1 MGDVRGNGRNRE
13 LHLLW
18 SEGGGVA
25 LTCGRNS
32 RRITHDMSYSPG
44 PRNIT
49 SSFSEC
55 SRHFLRVVVVRVCQR
70 GSCQLGKYGG
80 GGYVLGK
87 PLNLS
92 LWPSQAT
99 LQPCLGPFPNSQQRV
114 RSCKTYVYI
123 WATATSA
130 CAFSS
135 YAVVAEGFHLDRSS
149 QTRARLTADHAENNP
164 TNHMPSFRYQE
175 DRPPEQA
182 RIFLQHPFA
191 RRQPRQQL
199 AICSGSSQ
207 RRNN

>member
-1 MGDVRGNGRNRE
+1 MVEIHGE
-13 LHLLW
+13 LHTTCRILRAQEISPPRFLSVAVIFSGLSLCVCV
-18 SEGGGVA
+18 SEAVA
-25 LTCGRNS
+25 SWGNT
-32 RRITHDMSYSPG
+32 
-44 PRNIT
+44 
-49 SSFSEC
+49 
-55 SRHFLRVVVVRVCQR
+55 
-70 GSCQLGKYGG
+70 GG

-149 QTRARLTADHAENNP
+149 RTRARLTADHAENNP

-175 DRPPEQA
+175 DRPPEPA

>member
-1 MGDVRGNGRNRE
+1 MGNGRNRE

-44 PRNIT
+44 QEISPPRFLSVAVI
-49 SSFSEC
+49 FSGLSLC
-55 SRHFLRVVVVRVCQR
+55 VCVSEAVASW
-70 GSCQLGKYGG
+70 GNTGG

-99 LQPCLGPFPNSQQRV
+99 LQPCLGPFPNSQQRA

-149 QTRARLTADHAENNP
+149 RTRARLTADHAENNP

-175 DRPPEQA
+175 DRPPEPA